1 MHKLISL
8 AWVFALLSI
17 LAVGGGTA
25 VLPEMQH
32 MTVDQFHWVTDK
44 QFRDIYSL
52 GQVAPGPNMLM
63 VLVIGYRVAGYLG
76 SAIVAF
82 AFFLP
87 DCIITLFANR
97 LWIHFSGS
105 PWRQTIQRAMA
116 PIAIGLMLSGTYSI
130 AILSIHNIGSLAI
143 AAITMSVLMWRR
155 VNPLLLISASGLAY
169 LLFFNA
175 TALPVVPSLP
185 H

>member
-1 MHKLISL
+1 MNWQLPKLGL
-8 AWVFALLSI
+8 VFMMLSV

-32 MTVDQFHWVTDK
+32 ATVHWFKLTDK
-44 QFRDIYSL
+44 QFRDIYSI

-63 VLVIGYRVAGYLG
+63 VLLIGYRLAGALG
-76 SAIVAF
+76 AAVVGV

-87 DCIITLFANR
+87 DCALTLAANR

-105 PWRQTIQRAMA
+105 PWRQSVQQGLA
-116 PIAIGLMLSGTYSI
+116 PVAIGLMFAGTWAIARLSLVHVSDGSLDFAAI
-130 AILSIHNIGSLAI
+130 AIATVVT
-143 AAITMSVLMWRR
+143 AVLLWRHI
-155 VNPLLLISASGLAY
+155 NPGILVLVGGTAY
-169 LLFFNA
+169 LL
-175 TALPVVPSLP
+175 LS